1 MIEFFMDGLP
11 LSFAL
16 GVLVA
21 VSTVALMWDNE

>member
-21 VSTVALMWDNE
+21 VSIAAFIWDND